1 MKISRR
7 KFIISTFATLTV
19 GLTTII
25 GLKYKNV
32 DKLSLFLSNYENIFP
47 GEFSFDIKLKYNLS
61 DEAILFERKVELML
75 DNIGLEQT
83 IININKNIQE
93 DYQSGNL
100 KIFNKWIVSEIESY
114 ILELRRKNV

>member
-1 MKISRR
+1 MKVNRR
-7 KFIISTFATLTV
+7 KFIISAIATSIL
-19 GLTTII
+19 GLTAYL
-25 GLKYKNV
+25 GFDYKNTN
-32 DKLSLFLSNYENIFP
+32 KLSLFLSNYENIFP

-61 DEAILFERKVELML
+61 DEAILFERKVDLML

-83 IININKNIQE
+83 IININQNIKE

-100 KIFNKWIVSEIESY
+100 KIYSKWIVSEIEYY

>member
-1 MKISRR
+1 MKFSYNNC
-7 KFIISTFATLTV
+7 FIISAFATLTV

-47 GEFSFDIKLKYNLS
+47 GEFSFDIKLKYNLI

-100 KIFNKWIVSEIESY
+100 KIFNKWIVSKTEFIF
-114 ILELRRKNV
+114 

>member
-19 GLTTII
+19 GLTAFI
-25 GLKYKNV
+25 GLKYKNIN
-32 DKLSLFLSNYENIFP
+32 KLSLFLSNYENIFP
-47 GEFSFDIKLKYNLS
+47 GEFSFDIKYKYNLS

-83 IININKNIQE
+83 IFNINQNIKE